1 MVIFASTG
9 VLAVA
14 SQHQQ
19 KTAGTL
25 RDLLPQEL
33 QPYDQRLEAEGLS
46 VFQPD
51 AVLAFVYLFNEV
63 KSLNATIH
71 AWRVQRTDPRRNISF
86 NPDFG
91 EYLQDSSTAQS
102 IVEMNSEYREDMNF
116 FKNADQGVEGAWRC
130 SECGSTK
137 TKSKQKQVRSAD
149 EGTTTFIKCMQCSKV
164 WVEQ

>member
-14 SQHQQ
+14 PQNQQ
-19 KTAGTL
+19 RANTL

-46 VFQPD
+46 VFRPD
-51 AVLAFVYLFNEV
+51 DVLEFIYVFNEV
-63 KSLNATIH
+63 KNLNAVIH
-71 AWRVQRTDPRRNISF
+71 AWRVQRTNPQRKISF

-91 EYLQDSSTAQS
+91 EYLQDASLAQN
-102 IVEMNSEYREDMNF
+102 ITEMNDAYIEDMNF
-116 FKNADQGVEGAWRC
+116 FKNADQGIEGSWRC

-137 TKSKQKQVRSAD
+137 TKSRQMQVRRGD
-149 EGTTTFIKCMQCSKV
+149 EGTTTFIKCMNCTKV